1 MTAKNFLKMII
12 PSPCRHWLRGWEMR
26 AKHFLCRIRSR
37 GDIGLRRTTPVSF
50 DSGWER
56 GQPVDRYYI
65 EKFLAEHAEDVRGHV
80 LDFADDSNAR
90 KFGGAKMTQVDV
102 LHLTAD
108 NPRATIIA
116 DLADG
121 KQIPSDTFDCILC
134 TQVLLLIYDVHAAI
148 ATLYRILKP
157 GGILLVTVPGVAHK
171 VCRTEKADYWR
182 FTTLSIRRL
191 FEEIFPKDHVEV
203 KAYGNVLAAIAFLH
217 GLAVEDLRRDDLQ
230 YHDPDYEVSITV
242 RASKPKVFPGQ
253 NPGER
258 KRTA

>member
-1 MTAKNFLKMII
+1 
-12 PSPCRHWLRGWEMR
+12 MR
-26 AKHFLCRIRSR
+26 ARHFLCRIRNPAE
-37 GDIGLRRTTPVSF
+37 IGLRRTTPVSV
-50 DSGWER
+50 DSGGDR

-65 EKFLAEHAEDVRGHV
+65 EKFLAEHTEDVRGHV

-90 KFGGAKMTQVDV
+90 KFGGAKVTQVDV
-102 LHLTAD
+102 LNLTAD

-121 KQIPSDTFDCILC
+121 KQILSDTFDCILC
-134 TQVLLLIYDVHAAI
+134 TQVLFLIYDVHAAI

-157 GGILLVTVPGVAHK
+157 GGILLVTVPGVAHQI
-171 VCRTEKADYWR
+171 CRTEKADYWR
-182 FTTLSIRRL
+182 FTSLSIRRL
-191 FEEIFPKDHVEV
+191 FVEIFPMDHVEV
-203 KAYGNVLAAIAFLH
+203 KAYGNVLAAVAFLY

-230 YHDPDYEVSITV
+230 YRDPDYELSIVV
-242 RASKPKVFPGQ
+242 RATKPKVFPCQ